1 MTGRIWSGILAAGV
15 FAATVAVAAQEPST
29 SQNPAPSTSTS
40 QAPATPTATSQAP
53 ATPTTDP
60 PTTSKAPAS
69 SAPQSSEGRRI
80 TVAGC
85 LQAAPPS
92 PTGTSGS
99 AASTP
104 AATTDAPARPETS
117 SGDPK
122 FVLANAVS
130 SPPDKAAAASDSRAP
145 RPYRLIANDSALTPH
160 VGKKLELTGTIDD
173 QASSA
178 TSSAA
183 SAPRLRVEAGKVVAE
198 ACTP

>member
-29 SQNPAPSTSTS
+29 SQNPAPSPSTS
-40 QAPATPTATSQAP
+40 QAPATPTTNPPTTSQAP
-53 ATPTTDP
+53 A
-60 PTTSKAPAS
+60 A
-69 SAPQSSEGRRI
+69 SAPQSNERRI

-104 AATTDAPARPETS
+104 AATTDSAARPEAA

-130 SPPDKAAAASDSRAP
+130 SPADKAATASDSPAP
-145 RPYRLIANDSALTPH
+145 RTYRLIANESALTPH

-173 QASSA
+173 QVSSA